1 MARIQTYPNGIATS
15 STKLLGSA
23 DPSEATQNYSVADI
37 LSVGVT
43 ENELKSIGMNFA
55 WSRNDANYMVTSTHT
70 SVSYSKLRV
79 DFSNLVLDTGATY
92 ALIIERNRQQT
103 VKDTTGTIRYGGFR
117 QAEPSTSEAPYNARP
132 SSLPITA
139 TTGQLFDFRFDL
151 FFKSSTATIP
161 FPSISGANSKKKS
174 GGSGNFTSRQ
184 VLSFRIKRTSA
195 AGKITTSG
203 QLGSVILIGQKNVS
217 STGTTITFTGN

>member
-23 DPSEATQNYSVADI
+23 DPSDATQNYSVADI

-55 WSRNDANYMVTSTHT
+55 WSRNDATYTVASTHT

-79 DFSNLVLDTGATY
+79 DFSNLVLDAGATY

-103 VKDTTGTIRYGGFR
+103 VKDTTGAIRYGGFR

-151 FFKSSTATIP
+151 FFKSSTAQNP

-174 GGSGNFTSRQ
+174 GGTNFTSRQ

>member
-55 WSRNDANYMVTSTHT
+55 WSKNDADYIVSSTHT
-70 SVSYSKLRV
+70 GAPYSKLRV

-139 TTGQLFDFRFDL
+139 TTGQLFNFRFDL
-151 FFKSSTATIP
+151 FFKSSTASNP
-161 FPSISGANSKKKS
+161 FPSISGANSKPNS
-174 GGSGNFTSRQ
+174 SGSGNFTSRQ

-195 AGKITTSG
+195 AGKITTTG
-203 QLGSVILIGQKNVS
+203 EIGSIILIGQLADGT
-217 STGTTITFTGN
+217 STTTFTGN